1 MFCAGL
7 LLSIAD
13 LLSSFEL
20 QPIHLLLR
28 HLPQDQLKVTAYSSR
43 PSAQGTRGGQ
53 TCLLAS
59 PVFRG
64 RAARQVAASTIR
76 RLPAL
81 FNRNFVRIRFC
92 ADVRMVTEM

>member
-13 LLSSFEL
+13 LLSSLEL

-28 HLPQDQLKVTAYSSR
+28 HLPQDQLKVTTFPR
-43 PSAQGTRGGQ
+43 DLPHKEHGGT
-53 TCLLAS
+53 TCLLAA

-81 FNRNFVRIRFC
+81 FNRNFARIRFC
-92 ADVRMVTEM
+92 TDVRIVTEM